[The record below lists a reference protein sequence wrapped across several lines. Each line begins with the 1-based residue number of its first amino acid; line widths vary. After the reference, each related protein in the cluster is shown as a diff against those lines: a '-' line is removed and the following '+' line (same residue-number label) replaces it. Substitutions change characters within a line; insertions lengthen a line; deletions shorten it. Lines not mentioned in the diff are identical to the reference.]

1 MIEFT
6 LGKCKTRAAYSAKL
20 RKQGVLD
27 LKRIARKF
35 IVVLETPIV
44 LVITVSGI
52 EVIVHQYGELVFK
65 KCEDMEL
72 MERIASEVYEEGM
85 GK

>member
-6 LGKCKTRAAYSAKL
+6 LGKCKTRAAFSAKL
-20 RKQGVLD
+20 RKQGRLD
-27 LKRIARKF
+27 LERVKKRF
-35 IVVLETPIV
+35 TVVLETPIL
-44 LVITVSGI
+44 LVIMIESI

-65 KCEDMEL
+65 KCEDMGL